1 MTPEPNP
8 YAPPAEAPRSDEPP
22 EGEPLHQFTLA
33 QPSRGGWKL
42 AIHPEAIHLVHDGD
56 QPARKLDRPS
66 FAAQA
71 GINFFGRKA
80 MLMLRTPKPAV
91 TIWLSPEALA
101 ALRAWMD
108 PVLHQHI
115 SRALAGQRI
124 TAIIIGL
131 LWGLGAM
138 PADGQP
144 ADVPGIVFA
153 AAWLAWAAAATWMPR
168 RALFVVFAALW
179 LGIASS
185 VLLRL
190 AQGASWWNLI
200 FVVLVWPVAASSL
213 RSFRFYGPP
222 ERAPG

>member
-8 YAPPAEAPRSDEPP
+8 YAPPVEAPRGDEPP

-33 QPSRGGWKL
+33 QPSRSGWKL

-56 QPARKLDRPS
+56 QPARWLDRRS

-71 GINFFGRKA
+71 GINFFGQRA
-80 MLMLRTPKPAV
+80 TLMLRAPKPAM
-91 TIWLSPEALA
+91 TTWLSPEALS

-108 PVLHQHI
+108 PVLHQHL

-131 LWGLGAM
+131 LWGLGAA
-138 PADGQP
+138 PADGHP
-144 ADVPGIVFA
+144 ADVRGIAFA
-153 AAWLAWAAAATWMPR
+153 VAWLAWAAAATWMPR
-168 RALFVVFAALW
+168 RALFVAFAALW

-185 VLLRL
+185 VVLRL
-190 AQGASWWNLI
+190 AQGASWWNLV
-200 FVVLVWPVAASSL
+200 FVALVWPTAASSL
-213 RSFRFYGPP
+213 RLFRFYGPI
-222 ERAPG
+222 ERGTG